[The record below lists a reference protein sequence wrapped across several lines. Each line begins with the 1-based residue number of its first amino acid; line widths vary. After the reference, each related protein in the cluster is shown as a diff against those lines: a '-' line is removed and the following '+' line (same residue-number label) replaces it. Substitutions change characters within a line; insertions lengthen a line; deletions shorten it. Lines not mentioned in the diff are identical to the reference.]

1 MPRRTDRRTL
11 VLVGITSLAW
21 VGCLGCD
28 LAFGQAN
35 HLSPRAGGDTTYGL
49 CITVDGSASDPALAC
64 MSNHNWAYPPKTD
77 NNTDDVAN
85 NIGQCIPTVGPALQP
100 PAIIGHGTSGDIS
113 AGSGS
118 GPITVGQDIGVTT
131 ESDWKPKLST
141 LAGRQF
147 DKLTLLSCNT
157 GAGTDG
163 AQLVQDLANTV
174 KQSVTAATG
183 KVFCDPATG
192 DISFETGNQWQT
204 AAPSATAP
212 PPLAAPVHVFQP
224 TKGKL
229 KLNDGK
235 AHYQLDLASKPIAV
249 FSSNPPTRFSPF
261 TLNGADAL
269 EWLRYV
275 DFANPSTIKGE
286 PLAKVTAYLRL
297 TFSSQKESIIK
308 EYTIFNDDLLQDQ
321 ANHQI
326 YYYVL
331 PEFSRHIHTAFQNS
345 EMKK

>member
-1 MPRRTDRRTL
+1 MPRITDCRTL
-11 VLVGITSLAW
+11 ALVGITSVAC
-21 VGCLGCD
+21 VGCFCFD
-28 LAFGQAN
+28 VAFGQAN
-35 HLSPRAGGDTTYGL
+35 RLVPRTGGDSTYGL
-49 CITVDGSASDPALAC
+49 CITIDGSASDPALAC
-64 MSNHNWAYPPKTD
+64 MRNHNWTYPPKTD
-77 NNTDDVAN
+77 NSTDDVAN
-85 NIGQCIPTVGPALQP
+85 NIGQCIPAIGPALQP

-131 ESDWKPKLST
+131 ESDWQPKLSA

-163 AQLVQDLANTV
+163 AQLVQDLANSV
-174 KQSVTAATG
+174 KQSVTAPTG
-183 KVFCDPATG
+183 QVFCDPATG

-204 AAPSATAP
+204 ATPSGTAP
-212 PPLAAPVHVFQP
+212 APLSTPMHSFQSV
-224 TKGKL
+224 KGKL
-229 KLNDGK
+229 ILNDGK
-235 AHYQLDLASKPIAV
+235 AHYQIDLASKPIAV
-249 FSSNPPTRFSPF
+249 FSSNPPSRVNPF
-261 TLNGADAL
+261 TVNGADAL
-269 EWLRYV
+269 EFLRDV
-275 DFANPSTIKGE
+275 DFAHPSTIKGE

-297 TFSSQKESIIK
+297 TFSTQKESIMK

-321 ANHQI
+321 SNHQI

-331 PEFSRHIHTAFQNS
+331 PEFSRHVHTAFQNS